1 LLADEATSGLDPEA
15 TESILAL
22 LKRLR
27 DEFGLS
33 IILITHEMDAVRD
46 VADNVALIQAGRIV
60 EQGGI
65 RQLLADPQS
74 GIGRQLLPVRPLIRH
89 QRDEWLLELTYGA
102 GREVPADWISQLGQ
116 HWQAR
121 ISLLGGSIEQVE
133 GRLSGRVIVAV
144 RFARDDPG
152 GLGQISAY
160 PARLG
165 LNAIV
170 LRQPQTLVLAT
181 EAAA

>member
-1 LLADEATSGLDPEA
+1 
-15 TESILAL
+15 
-22 LKRLR
+22 
-27 DEFGLS
+27 
-33 IILITHEMDAVRD
+33 
-46 VADNVALIQAGRIV
+46 
-60 EQGGI
+60 
-65 RQLLADPQS
+65 
-74 GIGRQLLPVRPLIRH
+74 
-89 QRDEWLLELTYGA
+89 
-102 GREVPADWISQLGQ
+102 
-116 HWQAR
+116 
-121 ISLLGGSIEQVE
+121 
-133 GRLSGRVIVAV
+133 V